1 MTRHDGFQRGSGNVF
16 DCACC
21 GRKAR
26 ETKDT
31 GGSGY
36 CSLCYELMG
45 LDNEVNDGATPASK
59 HAKRAA
65 EILAEIAAKGGNV
78 ERVKSICNYVCKG
91 L

>member
-1 MTRHDGFQRGSGNVF
+1 MSRDGFQYGSSNVF

-26 ETKDT
+26 ETKNT

-36 CSLCYELMG
+36 CSLCFELMG
-45 LDNEVNDGATPASK
+45 LDNEVNDGATTQAK

-65 EILAEIAAKGGNV
+65 KILETLAAKGGNV
-78 ERVKSICNYVCKG
+78 ARVKEICSFVCRG